1 MNPKSNR
8 LDLESS
14 MRTTGMSGAAG
25 ECRVVNIKSALDADT
40 RSARRARCARAA
52 VETDPMTRN
61 RPFDRMLVS
70 PR

>member
-25 ECRVVNIKSALDADT
+25 ECRVVNIKSALDADA
-40 RSARRARCARAA
+40 RSARRALRPRRR
-52 VETDPMTRN
+52 RN
-61 RPFDRMLVS
+61 GSDDTES
-70 PR
+70 TI